1 MDFKPQDLLD
11 LSELPAI
18 DETGD
23 YKSAGFTV
31 RNDSWDNYLALAEQ
45 IQEELKADGHL

>member
-31 RNDSWDNYLALAEQ
+31 QMIHGTTTLLWLNKFKKN
-45 IQEELKADGHL
+45 